1 MQHKFVGFL
10 PDVPSYQVLYIA
22 GLHDIERG
30 TLETRKVCFICQNE
44 RAMHS
49 KDYGDIEPKK
59 SLAPLPT
66 SNLLKDATAAA
77 AKKEEEEESKVVEL
91 PDIVLLKKISAE
103 VADEHPD

>member
-10 PDVPSYQVLYIA
+10 PDVPSFQVLYIA

-59 SLAPLPT
+59 SQAPPIK
-66 SNLLKDATAAA
+66 SMLLKDNAAA
-77 AKKEEEEESKVVEL
+77 EESKVVEL

-103 VADEHPD
+103 VEADEHPD

>member
-1 MQHKFVGFL
+1 M
-10 PDVPSYQVLYIA
+10 PSFQVLFIA

-44 RAMHS
+44 RALHS

-59 SLAPLPT
+59 SLAPGK
-66 SNLLKDATAAA
+66 LLAPASAVQEEN
-77 AKKEEEEESKVVEL
+77 KEVDL

-103 VADEHPD
+103 VTDESPDLKFE